1 MADPYRYDGLTGEE
15 LAELLDLPHVELLST
30 TTSTLDVAHSLAARG
45 TATGTLIIADEQTAG
60 RGRTG
65 ARWTSPAAQ
74 GLWLTLVERPVD
86 SSGLEVISLRLGL
99 QAARALDR
107 FAPEPVRL
115 KWPNDLFVED
125 KKLAG
130 TLSEA
135 RWREGSLEWIAI
147 GVGVNVVAPGD
158 VERAAGLDRGTRRIE
173 VLEELIPALRKAAG
187 VAGPLSQ
194 QELDEWSGRDLAR
207 GRHCTQ
213 PANGIVQ
220 GISAEGELVVA
231 LADSV
236 ARFRSGSLV
245 LDPDL

>member
-1 MADPYRYDGLTGEE
+1 MVEPYRYDGLTGDE
-15 LAELLDLPHVELLST
+15 LAELLDLPRVELLPT
-30 TTSTLDVAHSLAARG
+30 TTSTLDVAHSLAASG
-45 TATGTLIIADEQTAG
+45 TPSGTLIIADEQTAG

-65 ARWTSPAAQ
+65 ARWASPAAR
-74 GLWLTLVERPVD
+74 GLWLTLVERPSD
-86 SSGLEVISLRLGL
+86 PSGLEVLSLRLGL
-99 QAARALDR
+99 RAARALDL
-107 FAPEPVRL
+107 FTLEPVRL

-125 KKLAG
+125 RKLAG

-147 GVGVNVVAPGD
+147 GMGVNVVAPQD
-158 VERAAGLDRGTRRIE
+158 VEMAAGLDPGTGRIE
-173 VLEELIPALRKAAG
+173 VLQELIPALRKTAG

-207 GRHCTQ
+207 GRLCTQ

-220 GISAEGELVVA
+220 GISADGELIVA

-245 LDPDL
+245 LDPAQ